1 MKKSVLGIVAIV
13 VMMAVVMAGCPNPTT
28 DDDPV
33 FSGVLYEDGFSP
45 KLADP
50 KYWNVDETATTDEE
64 GARGF
69 VTGAEKTIVKNG
81 TESFKVD
88 WSAATDWMGLA
99 LNVGSGPTISG
110 TVNLSGFTA
119 LTFWAKADGTDA
131 EINGFGFGADDSKL
145 FTNGEKYKTSIENVT
160 VPAADWKKFIIPLP
174 NPAKLDMIN
183 SLFYAVD
190 GASGGTIYLDD
201 IKFEK
206 LSNVAVKTFGYSG
219 TALNVEAAGTAN
231 IGDLSAVFTDGTD
244 DISLTFENLAAHVS
258 WESDKSAVATVNDE
272 GQITGVAT
280 GTATITGTLGGETV
294 TISVTVAQAVPFTG
308 VLFDDAPQGGFAL
321 NKDAGGGADK
331 VTIDP
336 AASVDS
342 QTAIKVT
349 LASDA
354 GDWGGFFFERS
365 SGVDISGKT
374 LEFSVLKAS
383 LDTAPITKFGVK
395 LQDTLGVHPAQTHHS
410 EIDLFTSSFTK
421 TDNGNWYDFSIPV
434 AAFNSNDFDATD
446 FNILG
451 FWNPKKDDSG
461 SEVLATGEFVFDDI
475 KFVETTA
482 TTYTVT
488 YNANGADGGTLSK
501 VTDTVNDGHTVL
513 AAPTGITR
521 TDHTF
526 SGWNTASDGSGT
538 DFDFG
543 TTPVIGDITLY
554 AQWTA
559 VTPFDRTIFD
569 DALQGGFTAS
579 INASTGEVA
588 AVTDESTVISGTS
601 GKSVKFELNS
611 ASTWGGGYLQNV
623 AGVDASSYT
632 SLSFDINLSQLDST
646 VDFLQFKLEDTAGGA
661 TADALN
667 LYDLAETATTGD
679 WKSYTVYLANYNIID
694 FSKFKAIGFWHP
706 KAGATYTPG
715 TFYVDNVE
723 FGTATATPHTVTYN
737 ANPGSETLV
746 GNLSKTSEQVNSG
759 STIASAPDGFSIT
772 GYTLKG
778 WNTASDGS
786 GTDFVF
792 GTTPVNGDITLYA
805 QWEMVVAFTGILFDD
820 ALQNGFAVDVNSDG
834 DAAIDAT
841 EATTVVGTSGASI
854 KISQSSGN
862 WGGGFVQNTNGVDA
876 SSYAKI
882 QFSINVAS
890 LDSGVDYLEVKLEDV
905 PAAAYSVNLY
915 DLTADDTD
923 GDWNTYSIALS
934 AAAGMD
940 LTQFKSIGFWHPR
953 AGGVNGTFTPGTFYV
968 DDIKFNNEAVAQHT
982 VTYHANPGTKTL
994 VGSLSKTS
1002 DTVNSGSTIASAPG
1016 GISIADHV
1024 LRDWNNQPDGSG
1036 HSFVFGLNS
1045 ITDDMDLYA
1054 QWVVDKLDERYYFLG
1069 DATGVGTPEMEG
1081 SGMTHFG
1088 GYDNTITFTTEASGG
1103 ADSTSG
1109 YFKLVGTGTQGWA
1122 AGGWGD
1128 GPYIDFTG
1136 YDTLVFWA
1144 KVPDTPT
1151 VGKIAAT
1158 QVKFVLTSRHR
1169 TSGGDV
1175 GGPIITRPEGSNF
1188 TTTWTKY
1195 EIPLTEITSDTNFM
1209 QEAIKEF
1216 KYDFLGNN
1224 HELHLDEV
1232 YLRRASGNAPA
1243 LAVTVPEDSSKAI
1256 DENPAVD
1263 TVLENIAK
1271 LTTVTAGATLSY
1283 SITDQSAAGAMSI
1296 DPDTGVLKVA
1306 DATPFVYVTN
1316 QQLTATVE
1324 VSADDGGT
1332 PVTDSITVTIN
1343 IKNPAVAPTDAPTA
1357 PTTAAADVIN
1367 LFSDTYA
1374 GTAATQINVTEWN
1387 PGWNQATVYSEV
1399 TIAGNTV
1406 KKYSNLNYQGIEFT
1420 NEDVST
1426 KTKVHFDLW
1435 TADETSFTFFLI
1447 TPGPHEHGVAK
1458 TPTLNSWN
1466 SYDIDL
1472 SDYTTGNASLNL
1484 ADIFQI
1490 KIVGSGGKTV
1500 FLDNIYFY

>member
-1 MKKSVLGIVAIV
+1 MAFTGILFDDALQGSFIARKNLGPDGTESDAEIDSSVY
-13 VMMAVVMAGCPNPTT
+13 AGT
-28 DDDPV
+28 
-33 FSGVLYEDGFSP
+33 SGSSVKFDLSGSSVWGGGFLLNTNGVDASSYTSLSFDINLSQLDSTVDFLQFKFEDTAGGATADALNLYD
-45 KLADP
+45 LA
-50 KYWNVDETATTDEE
+50 ETATT
-64 GARGF
+64 G
-69 VTGAEKTIVKNG
+69 
-81 TESFKVD
+81 
-88 WSAATDWMGLA
+88 
-99 LNVGSGPTISG
+99 
-110 TVNLSGFTA
+110 
-119 LTFWAKADGTDA
+119 
-131 EINGFGFGADDSKL
+131 
-145 FTNGEKYKTSIENVT
+145 
-160 VPAADWKKFIIPLP
+160 DWKSYTVYLANYSTVDFSKFKAIGFWHPRAGATYTP
-174 NPAKLDMIN
+174 GT
-183 SLFYAVD
+183 FYVD
-190 GASGGTIYLDD
+190 
-201 IKFEK
+201 
-206 LSNVAVKTFGYSG
+206 
-219 TALNVEAAGTAN
+219 NVE
-231 IGDLSAVFTDGTD
+231 
-244 DISLTFENLAAHVS
+244 
-258 WESDKSAVATVNDE
+258 
-272 GQITGVAT
+272 
-280 GTATITGTLGGETV
+280 
-294 TISVTVAQAVPFTG
+294 
-308 VLFDDAPQGGFAL
+308 
-321 NKDAGGGADK
+321 
-331 VTIDP
+331 
-336 AASVDS
+336 
-342 QTAIKVT
+342 
-349 LASDA
+349 
-354 GDWGGFFFERS
+354 
-365 SGVDISGKT
+365 
-374 LEFSVLKAS
+374 
-383 LDTAPITKFGVK
+383 FGM
-395 LQDTLGVHPAQTHHS
+395 A
-410 EIDLFTSSFTK
+410 
-421 TDNGNWYDFSIPV
+421 
-434 AAFNSNDFDATD
+434 
-446 FNILG
+446 
-451 FWNPKKDDSG
+451 
-461 SEVLATGEFVFDDI
+461 
-475 KFVETTA
+475 TA

-488 YNANGADGGTLSK
+488 YDANSGSETLVGSLSRTSDSVNSGATIASAPDGISITGYTLK
-501 VTDTVNDGHTVL
+501 
-513 AAPTGITR
+513 
-521 TDHTF
+521 
-526 SGWNTASDGSGT
+526 GWNTASDGSGT
-538 DFDFG
+538 DFVFG
-543 TTPVIGDITLY
+543 TTPVNGDITLY
-554 AQWTA
+554 AQWEMVVAFTG
-559 VTPFDRTIFD
+559 ILFD

-632 SLSFDINLSQLDST
+632 SLSFDVNLSQLDSS

-706 KAGATYTPG
+706 KVGATYTPG

-723 FGTATATPHTVTYN
+723 FGTATAATYTVTYN

-746 GNLSKTSEQVNSG
+746 GSLSRTSDSVNSG
-759 STIASAPDGFSIT
+759 ATIASAPDGISIT

-778 WNTASDGS
+778 WNTESNGS

-820 ALQNGFAVDVNSDG
+820 ALQNGFTADVNSSDG
-834 DAAIDAT
+834 SAAIDAT
-841 EATTVVGTSGASI
+841 ESTTVAGTSGASI
-854 KISQSSGN
+854 KISQSSGD

-915 DLTADDTD
+915 DLTADSTD
-923 GDWNTYSIALS
+923 ADWNTYSIALS
-934 AAAGMD
+934 AAAGVD
-940 LTQFKSIGFWHPR
+940 LTKFKSIGFWHPR

-982 VTYHANPGTKTL
+982 VTYHANPDGKTL

-1088 GYDNTITFTTEASGG
+1088 GYDSTIDFTTEASGG
-1103 ADSTSG
+1103 ADGTSE
-1109 YFKLVGTGTQGWA
+1109 YFKLVGAGTQGWA

-1144 KVPDTPT
+1144 KVPGTPT

-1195 EIPLTEITSDTNFM
+1195 EIPLIEITSDTNFM

-1243 LAVTVPEDSSKAI
+1243 LAVTVPADSSKAI
-1256 DENPAVD
+1256 DENPSVD

-1387 PGWNQATVYSEV
+1387 PGWHQATVYSEV

-1406 KKYSNLNYQGIEFT
+1406 KKYSDLNYQGIEFT
-1420 NEDVST
+1420 NVDVSG

-1447 TPGPHEHGVAK
+1447 TPGPHEYGVAK